1 MVGEAHQYEIPCQ
14 TLINHC
20 HHPALEK
27 ERGTCENIE
36 VSEKQL
42 RSEIQLGETDPEGEI
57 RGVWHLGK
65 EREPFVSR
73 RKLKVCK
80 SLQKTIKHMMT

>member
-1 MVGEAHQYEIPCQ
+1 MHNKHFVIWYIR
-14 TLINHC
+14 
-20 HHPALEK
+20 K
-27 ERGTCENIE
+27 VFSIE

-65 EREPFVSR
+65 EREPFASR